1 MMRPAVTAA
10 ASVSIPV
17 FCVGNLIAGGAGKT
31 PTAIAVAKI
40 ARKMGMRPGFLSRG
54 YGGSVSAPTL
64 VDVKQNSAHDVG
76 DEPLI
81 LALYATTVVSADRPK
96 GAQLLE
102 EQGVDLI
109 IMDDG
114 FQNPSLHKD
123 YSLVV
128 VDARRGI
135 GNGFC
140 IPAGPLRAKLQTQLA
155 MASSVLLIGQSAA
168 GADIVR
174 RCARSAKP
182 VLSASIKP
190 LKPRSWKGKE
200 VLAYCGIADP
210 QKFHASLADVGAEV
224 MQTRNFADHHPFTS
238 DECRELLKEVKGKG
252 WTLATTEKD
261 WVRLMRSGEQQE
273 ALRAA
278 SQVLQIELAF
288 ENPKLI
294 ELALQEAVDRAAE
307 RRAAVKG

>member
-1 MMRPAVTAA
+1 MLRA
-10 ASVSIPV
+10 ASAETTAPV

-54 YGGSVSAPTL
+54 YGGNLRGPEV
-64 VDVKQNSAHDVG
+64 VDIKQHTAHDVG

-81 LALYATTVVSADRPK
+81 LAQYAATVISADRPR
-96 GAQLLE
+96 GAELLE

-135 GNGFC
+135 GNGYC
-140 IPAGPLRAKLQTQLA
+140 IPAGPMRAKLQPQLSK
-155 MASSVLLIGQSAA
+155 ASAVLLIGQSAA
-168 GADIVR
+168 GTEIVR
-174 RCARSAKP
+174 HCARSAKP
-182 VLSASIKP
+182 VLSATIKP
-190 LKPRSWKGKE
+190 LKPRSWKNTE

-210 QKFHASLADVGAEV
+210 KKFHASLVEVGADIKLE
-224 MQTRNFADHHPFTS
+224 RSFADHHPFS
-238 DECRELLKEVKGKG
+238 ADECRELMAEAKSRNLL
-252 WTLATTEKD
+252 LATTQKD
-261 WVRLMRSGEQQE
+261 WVRLTRAGEQQE
-273 ALRAA
+273 ALREA
-278 SQVLQIELAF
+278 SQVLQVELVF

-294 ELALQEAVDRAAE
+294 ELALQETIERAAA
-307 RRAAVKG
+307 RRATRK